1 MNLDILTLVESAELI
16 PVLLGQDPK
25 TGITHLLAYA
35 CIHTPTDYTLD
46 RGVLVQGTTFNSLRD
61 GLNHFK
67 GYDTEVRDVVFG

>member
-1 MNLDILTLVESAELI
+1 MNLDILTLVESAELT
-16 PVLLGQDPK
+16 PVLLGQDHD

-35 CIHTPTDYTLD
+35 CIHTPADYTLD
-46 RGVLVQGTTFNSLRD
+46 RGALVQGITFDSLRD

>member
-1 MNLDILTLVESAELI
+1 MNLDILTLVESAELT
-16 PVLLGQDPK
+16 PVLLGQDPN

-35 CIHTPTDYTLD
+35 CIHTPADYTFD
-46 RGVLVQGTTFNSLRD
+46 RGALVQGITFDSLQD